1 MAIQNILVI
10 GAGQMG
16 GGIAQVAAQK
26 DYKVMVFD
34 ISEAQIGKLQKS
46 IDKAYGKLVE
56 KGKATAEQATA
67 WAANISYG
75 TDLAVLA
82 PQADLV
88 IEAATENVA
97 IKLETFAKLDK
108 LCKPEC
114 ILASNTSSISI
125 TVIAAVT
132 KRPNQVIGMHFFN
145 PVPVM
150 KLLEL
155 IVNPS
160 TAPEVF
166 ETCKQVGLSLGKTIV
181 EVKDSPGFAVNRIL
195 IPMINEAVM
204 LLQEGVASAADI
216 DAAMVNGANHPI
228 GPLALADLIGNDT
241 NLAIMQVLYNEFQD
255 PKYRPALLLK
265 QMVAAGKLGRKSGE
279 GFYKY

>member
-1 MAIQNILVI
+1 MAVEKILII

-16 GGIAQVAAQK
+16 GGIAQVAAQNG
-26 DYKVMVFD
+26 YQLMVFD
-34 ISEAQIGKLQKS
+34 ISEAQIAKLQKS
-46 IDKAYGKLVE
+46 MDKAYGKMVE
-56 KGKATAEQATA
+56 KGRATQEQVTA
-67 WAANISYG
+67 WLANISYG
-75 TDLAVLA
+75 TDLEAMA

-88 IEAATENVA
+88 IEAATENVSL
-97 IKLETFAKLDK
+97 KLETFAKLDK

-132 KRPNQVIGMHFFN
+132 KRPEKVIGMHFFN

-155 IVNPS
+155 IVNPC
-160 TAPEVF
+160 
-166 ETCKQVGLSLGKTIV
+166 TCPQVVAACKAVGAKMGKTIV
-181 EVKDSPGFAVNRIL
+181 DVKDSPGFAVNRIL
-195 IPMINEAVM
+195 IPMINEAIMV
-204 LLQEGVASAADI
+204 LQEGVASATDI
-216 DAAMVNGANHPI
+216 DAAMMNGANHPI

-265 QMVAAGKLGRKSGE
+265 QMVAAGKLGRKTGE
-279 GFYKY
+279 GFFKY

>member
-1 MAIQNILVI
+1 MAIEKILII

-16 GGIAQVAAQK
+16 GGIAQVAAQNS
-26 DYKVMVFD
+26 YKVMVFD
-34 ISEAQIGKLQKS
+34 ISEAQIEKLQKS
-46 IDKAYGKLVE
+46 IAKAFARMVE
-56 KGKATAEQATA
+56 KGKATAEQVAEWT
-67 WAANISYG
+67 ANISYG
-75 TDLAVLA
+75 VDLEALA
-82 PQADLV
+82 PMADLV
-88 IEAATENVA
+88 IEAATENLK

-108 LCKPEC
+108 LCKPDC

-132 KRPNQVIGMHFFN
+132 KRPDKVIGMHFFN

-150 KLLEL
+150 KLLE
-155 IVNPS
+155 IISNPS
-160 TAPEVF
+160 TSNEVF
-166 ETCKQVGLSLGKTIV
+166 AACKDVGIALGKTIV

-195 IPMINEAVM
+195 IPMINEAIMV
-204 LLQEGVASAADI
+204 LQEGVATAADI

-265 QMVAAGKLGRKSGE
+265 QMVAAGKLGRKTGE
-279 GFYKY
+279 GFFKY

>member
-1 MAIQNILVI
+1 MSIEKILII

-16 GGIAQVAAQK
+16 GGIAQVAAQNG
-26 DYKVMVFD
+26 YKIMVFD
-34 ISEAQIGKLQKS
+34 VVQSQIEKLEKS
-46 IDKAYGKLVE
+46 MQKAYQKLVE
-56 KGKATAEQATA
+56 KGKATQEQTDT
-67 WAANISYG
+67 WLKSISYG
-75 TDLAVLA
+75 TNLEAFA
-82 PQADLV
+82 PEADLV
-88 IEAATENVA
+88 IEAATERLDL
-97 IKLETFAKLDK
+97 KLETFAKLDK

-132 KRPNQVIGMHFFN
+132 KRPQNVIGMHFFN

-155 IVNPS
+155 IASP
-160 TAPEVF
+160 A
-166 ETCKQVGLSLGKTIV
+166 TCPKVVQACKDVGQKLGKTIV
-181 EVKDSPGFAVNRIL
+181 DVKDSPGFAVNRIL
-195 IPMINEAVM
+195 IPMINEAIMV
-204 LLQEGVASAADI
+204 LQEGIANASDI

-279 GFYKY
+279 GFFKY

>member
-1 MAIQNILVI
+1 MAVEKILII

-16 GGIAQVAAQK
+16 GGIAQVAAQNG
-26 DYKVMVFD
+26 YQLMVFD
-34 ISEAQIGKLQKS
+34 ISEAQIAKLQKS
-46 IDKAYGKLVE
+46 MDKAYGKMVE
-56 KGKATAEQATA
+56 KGRATQEQVTA
-67 WAANISYG
+67 WLANISYG
-75 TDLAVLA
+75 TDLEAMA

-88 IEAATENVA
+88 IEAATENVSL
-97 IKLETFAKLDK
+97 KLETFAKLDK

-132 KRPNQVIGMHFFN
+132 KRPEKVIGMHFFN

-155 IVNPS
+155 IVNPC
-160 TAPEVF
+160 
-166 ETCKQVGLSLGKTIV
+166 TCPQVVAACKAVGAKMGKTIV
-181 EVKDSPGFAVNRIL
+181 DVKDSPGFAVNRIL
-195 IPMINEAVM
+195 IPMINEAIMV
-204 LLQEGVASAADI
+204 LQEGVASAADI
-216 DAAMVNGANHPI
+216 DAAMMNGANHPI

-265 QMVAAGKLGRKSGE
+265 QMVAAGKLGRKTGE
-279 GFYKY
+279 GFFKY

>member
-1 MAIQNILVI
+1 MSIEKVLII

-16 GGIAQVAAQK
+16 GGIAQVAAQNG
-26 DYKVMVFD
+26 YKIMVFD
-34 ISEAQIGKLQKS
+34 ISEAQIARLQKS
-46 IDKAYGKLVE
+46 MDKAYGKMVE
-56 KGKATAEQATA
+56 KGKATQEQTQA
-67 WAANISYG
+67 WLANISYG
-75 TDLAVLA
+75 TDLEKMA
-82 PQADLV
+82 PAADLV

-97 IKLETFAKLDK
+97 LKLETFAKLDK

-132 KRPNQVIGMHFFN
+132 KRPDKVIGMHFFN

-155 IVNPS
+155 IVNP
-160 TAPEVF
+160 TTCPQVVAACKEVG
-166 ETCKQVGLSLGKTIV
+166 TKMGKTIV
-181 EVKDSPGFAVNRIL
+181 DVKDSPGFAVNRIL
-195 IPMINEAVM
+195 IPMINEAIMV
-204 LLQEGVASAADI
+204 LQEGVASAADI
-216 DAAMVNGANHPI
+216 DAAMMNGANHPI

-265 QMVAAGKLGRKSGE
+265 QMVAAGKLGRKTGE
-279 GFYKY
+279 GFFKY

>member
-1 MAIQNILVI
+1 MNIEKILVI

-16 GGIAQVAAQK
+16 GGIAQVAAQNG
-26 DYKVMVFD
+26 YKIMVFD
-34 ISEAQIGKLQKS
+34 ISDAQIARAQKS
-46 IDKAYGKLVE
+46 MEKAYGKMVE
-56 KGKATAEQATA
+56 KGKATQEQMTA
-67 WAANISYG
+67 WLGNISYG
-75 TDLAVLA
+75 TDLETMA

-88 IEAATENVA
+88 IEAATENVNL
-97 IKLETFAKLDK
+97 KLETFAKLDK

-132 KRPNQVIGMHFFN
+132 KRPDKVIGMHFFN

-155 IVNPS
+155 IVNPA
-160 TAPEVF
+160 TCPQVVAACKEVGS
-166 ETCKQVGLSLGKTIV
+166 KMGKTIV
-181 EVKDSPGFAVNRIL
+181 DVKDSPGFAVNRIL
-195 IPMINEAVM
+195 IPMINEAIMV
-204 LLQEGVASAADI
+204 LQEGVASAADI
-216 DAAMVNGANHPI
+216 DAAMMNGANHPI

-265 QMVAAGKLGRKSGE
+265 QMVAAGKLGRKTGE
-279 GFYKY
+279 GFFKY

>member
-1 MAIQNILVI
+1 MAIEKILVI

-16 GGIAQVAAQK
+16 GGIAQVAAQNN
-26 DYKVMVFD
+26 YKVIVFD
-34 ISEAQIGKLQKS
+34 ISEAQIAKLQKS
-46 IDKAYGKLVE
+46 IEKAYAKMVE
-56 KGKATAEQATA
+56 KGKATTEQAVA

-75 TDLAVLA
+75 VDLEALA

-88 IEAATENVA
+88 IEAATENVK

-125 TVIAAVT
+125 TVIAAAT
-132 KRPNQVIGMHFFN
+132 KRPDKVIGMHFFN

-150 KLLEL
+150 KLLEV

-160 TAPEVF
+160 TSPEVF
-166 ETCKQVGLSLGKTIV
+166 ATCKQVGVSLGKTIA
-181 EVKDSPGFAVNRIL
+181 EIKDSPGFAVNRIL
-195 IPMINEAVM
+195 IPMINEAIM

-216 DAAMVNGANHPI
+216 DAAMKNGAGHPM
-228 GPLALADLIGNDT
+228 GPLELADLIGNDT

-279 GFYKY
+279 GFFKY